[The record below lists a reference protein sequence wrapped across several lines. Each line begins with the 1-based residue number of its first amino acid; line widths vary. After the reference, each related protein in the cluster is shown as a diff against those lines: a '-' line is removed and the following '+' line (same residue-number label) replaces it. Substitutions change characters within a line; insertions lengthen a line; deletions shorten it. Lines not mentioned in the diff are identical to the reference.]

1 MRWLASRVATE
12 LSHCL
17 IVLKLEDINR
27 IEDTKKKKKKKKKL
41 KKDIY
46 SFFNRYA
53 LV

>member
-27 IEDTKKKKKKKKKL
+27 IEDTKNKKKKKKKKSE
-41 KKDIY
+41 KGYI
-46 SFFNRYA
+46 
-53 LV
+53 